1 MDSPEST
8 TMQPFIVQLPR
19 KIRNVEIEYPRVREE
34 IHEPVFEEFSAADF
48 EEFEE
53 IDELTDEQSILLA
66 EAQEQVQAAYD
77 RGFNDGKQVAT
88 GTMMVEIQKQREILK
103 NFDGQV
109 DQLQSKF
116 GNLMAQAEES
126 IIELALALAENIVA
140 EKIKSDKS
148 VVVAQARKSLAQLH
162 GADAVVLR
170 LNPADVDALEL
181 AQSTLIA
188 DPMSMPKIKLES
200 DHTVEEGGCIM
211 ESSLGTVDAQLR
223 TQFAKMAEKLR
234 TAQKTV

>member
-1 MDSPEST
+1 
-8 TMQPFIVQLPR
+8 MQPFIVQLPR
-19 KIRNVEIEYPRVREE
+19 KVRNIEIAYPRVREE

-53 IDELTDEQSILLA
+53 TDELAHEQSVLLA

-109 DQLQSKF
+109 DQLQVKF
-116 GNLMAQAEES
+116 GDLMAQAEES

-162 GADAVVLR
+162 GTDSVVIR
-170 LNPADVDALEL
+170 LNPADMDALEL

-234 TAQKTV
+234 NARKTV